1 MEEDDYV
8 KDIDFL
14 TGYVSFKETEYP
26 FVFDKDSFQL
36 TLIPSSFELCKKQH
50 YEWIPTS
57 ICCKTNEWVRSIV
70 IKGHTRENFNI
81 YFFVLENYS
90 IQYGYYVFQVKWV
103 AYSYD
108 QFDLEAIDGYK
119 VSGGEVDCFYLPKQ
133 ILEYK
138 FDYEDDH
145 IKDFSIIAKSDDY
158 KSCGAYFKNG
168 TLISY
173 EVTSVGYSSSKEGTD
188 PLSVKSIVR
197 TSFSESMDLE
207 YLVNTLQCFGLLLE
221 YITNRRNIGL
231 HDIDLIWK
239 TEEGLFSS
247 GGRLL
252 FKQPLQYED
261 DKRRYKRIISYN
273 ILGENSAKIIELF
286 SNNEITNRHIRNTI
300 GDQNHYT
307 PAVLI
312 MILSTF
318 EKEYSSI
325 FGQDYKRSETYSEI
339 KELVLSSVDKLIE
352 SNTGKRKKYLKSIK
366 RQLQK
371 LDNSYS
377 KMVLISLRECADI
390 IKPFILQKYGEYNES
405 ILNDI
410 SQRINEM
417 RNDIAHCKLDIDYVP
432 NHINDIK
439 IVEYLIYAIRLKSI
453 GLETE
458 SIQKAINALFGLN
471 MAI

>member
-1 MEEDDYV
+1 
-8 KDIDFL
+8 
-14 TGYVSFKETEYP
+14 
-26 FVFDKDSFQL
+26 
-36 TLIPSSFELCKKQH
+36 
-50 YEWIPTS
+50 
-57 ICCKTNEWVRSIV
+57 
-70 IKGHTRENFNI
+70 
-81 YFFVLENYS
+81 
-90 IQYGYYVFQVKWV
+90 
-103 AYSYD
+103 
-108 QFDLEAIDGYK
+108 
-119 VSGGEVDCFYLPKQ
+119 
-133 ILEYK
+133 
-138 FDYEDDH
+138 
-145 IKDFSIIAKSDDY
+145 
-158 KSCGAYFKNG
+158 
-168 TLISY
+168 
-173 EVTSVGYSSSKEGTD
+173 
-188 PLSVKSIVR
+188 
-197 TSFSESMDLE
+197 
-207 YLVNTLQCFGLLLE
+207 
-221 YITNRRNIGL
+221 
-231 HDIDLIWK
+231 
-239 TEEGLFSS
+239 
-247 GGRLL
+247 
-252 FKQPLQYED
+252 
-261 DKRRYKRIISYN
+261 
-273 ILGENSAKIIELF
+273 
-286 SNNEITNRHIRNTI
+286 
-300 GDQNHYT
+300 
-307 PAVLI
+307 

-339 KELVLSSVDKLIE
+339 KELVISSVDKLIE

-432 NHINDIK
+432 NHSNDIK